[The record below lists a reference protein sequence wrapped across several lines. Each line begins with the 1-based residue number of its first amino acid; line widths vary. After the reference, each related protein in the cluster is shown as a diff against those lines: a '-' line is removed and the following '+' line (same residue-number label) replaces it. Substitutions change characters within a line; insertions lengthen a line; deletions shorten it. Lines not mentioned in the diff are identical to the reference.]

1 MPSGTSSPAVR
12 KGRNDRME
20 TQQGL
25 KINKRA
31 FIGTAVMLLVI
42 MAVAGIL
49 TLTVPQGQFDRA
61 VIDGQETIVKDTY
74 RQVEGQRLPVW
85 RWLTA
90 PFEVFAGPDAST
102 AILIIVF
109 VLFIG
114 GTFLIL
120 ESSGVLKYI
129 LSGIVARYGSQKYKL
144 LALLSLVCMVLGSMA
159 GLFEET
165 VTLVPITV
173 ALALSLGWDSL
184 TGIGM
189 SILSVGFGFAAGT
202 LNPFT
207 IGITQKIA
215 QIPLFS
221 GFAFRA
227 VFFVLIYGLL
237 VVFLI
242 RYAKKVEKD
251 PKSSPVYAI
260 DQAMRERYSGLV
272 SGAQVN
278 SPGVRKASLFFGA
291 CLLFVFL
298 WITAGFALPALTDLT
313 MPVMALMFTAG
324 GIGAGLLAGRG
335 AGKVFKDFGS
345 GMLGLLPGAVLVIL
359 ALSAKQIMAAG
370 GIMDTLLF
378 HAYNAVKQ
386 VGPYGA
392 VVLLYAFVLVLE
404 LFVAGSTAKAFLVM
418 PLVVPLATLT
428 DLTRQ
433 TAVQAFVLGDGFANM
448 VYPTNAVLLITLGL
462 VGIPYLKWLK
472 WTWKLQLAVVVIS
485 VAALA
490 LAVAIGYG
498 P

>member
-1 MPSGTSSPAVR
+1 
-12 KGRNDRME
+12 ME
-20 TQQGL
+20 TKQGL
-25 KINKRA
+25 QINRRA
-31 FIGTAVMLLVI
+31 FVGTAVMLLVI

-49 TLTVPQGQFDRA
+49 TLTVPQGQFDR
-61 VIDGQETIVKDTY
+61 VVVDGQETIVKDTY
-74 RQVEGQRLPVW
+74 RLVEAQRLPVW

-102 AILIIVF
+102 AILIIAF
-109 VLFIG
+109 VMFIG

-120 ESSGVLKYI
+120 ESSGVLKYM
-129 LSGIVARYGSQKYKL
+129 LSGVVARYGGRKYRL
-144 LALLSLVCMVLGSMA
+144 LALLALVCMVLGSTA

-221 GFAFRA
+221 GFGFRA
-227 VFFVLIYGLL
+227 LFFLLIYGLL
-237 VVFLI
+237 VAFLI
-242 RYAKKVEKD
+242 RYAKRIEKD
-251 PKSSPVYAI
+251 PRQSPVYEI
-260 DQAMRERYSGLV
+260 DHAMRERYAGMV
-272 SGAQVN
+272 SGTGEE
-278 SPGVRKASLFFGA
+278 PKGVRRAALLFGA
-291 CLLFVFL
+291 CLLFVFAY
-298 WITAGFALPALTDLT
+298 IAAGFAVPALTDYT

-324 GIGAGLLAGRG
+324 GVGAGLLAGRG
-335 AGKVFKDFGS
+335 AGRVLKEFGK

-359 ALSAKQIMAAG
+359 ALSAKQIMSAG
-370 GIMDTLLF
+370 GIMDTLLY
-378 HAYNAVKQ
+378 HAYNAVKE

-392 VVLLYAFVLVLE
+392 VLLLYAFVLVLE

-448 VYPTNAVLLITLGL
+448 IYPTNAVLLITLGL
-462 VGIPYLKWLK
+462 VGVPYLKWLK
-472 WTWKLQLAVVVIS
+472 WTWKLQLGVVLVS
-485 VAALA
+485 VAS
-490 LAVAIGYG
+490 LAVAVAVNYG

>member
-1 MPSGTSSPAVR
+1 
-12 KGRNDRME
+12 ME
-20 TQQGL
+20 AKQGL
-25 KINKRA
+25 QINKRA
-31 FIGTAVMLLVI
+31 FLGTAIMLLVI

-49 TLTVPQGQFDRA
+49 TLTVPQGQFDRTLA
-61 VIDGQETIVKDTY
+61 GGQETIVKDTY
-74 RQVEGQRLPVW
+74 HLVETQRLPVW
-85 RWLTA
+85 RWITA

-109 VLFIG
+109 VMFIG

-120 ESSGVLKYI
+120 ESSGVLKYL
-129 LSGIVARYGSQKYKL
+129 LSSVVSRYGGQKYKL
-144 LALLSLVCMVLGSMA
+144 LALLSLTCMVLGSTA

-221 GFAFRA
+221 GFGFRA
-227 VFFVLIYGLL
+227 LFFILIYGLL

-242 RYAKKVEKD
+242 RYAKKVERD
-251 PKSSPVYAI
+251 PKSSPVYEI
-260 DQAMRERYSGLV
+260 DMAMRERYTGMV
-272 SGAQVN
+272 SGVRDD
-278 SPGVRKASLFFGA
+278 SPGVRKASVFFLS
-291 CLLFVFL
+291 CLLFAFL
-298 WITAGFALPALTDLT
+298 FIATGFIVKDLTDLT

-324 GIGAGLLAGRG
+324 GIGAGLLVGRG
-335 AGKVFKDFGS
+335 AGQVIKEFGK

-370 GIMDTLLF
+370 GIMDTLLY
-378 HAYNAVKQ
+378 HAYNVVKQ

-392 VVLLYAFVLVLE
+392 VLLLYAFVLVLE

-448 VYPTNAVLLITLGL
+448 IYPTNAVLLITLGL

-472 WTWKLQLAVVVIS
+472 WTWKLQLAIVLIS
-485 VAALA
+485 VAS
-490 LAVAIGYG
+490 LAVAVAVNYG